1 MWEDLLPKVKHL
13 MKLND
18 PPVYLILHCGAN
30 DVGNVENGYDT
41 KTLIQDMKLVL
52 DKIRCLMPE
61 VKIVWSQLLPRK
73 EWRYS
78 EDVDAMNRSLGRI
91 NNAVASDVIRK
102 GGCYIKYPDIKESKA
117 DLFDDD
123 NVHLSQAGNEILL
136 NNMSAAIE
144 QFYTMGTQVYPKMY

>member
-1 MWEDLLPKVKHL
+1 
-13 MKLND
+13 
-18 PPVYLILHCGAN
+18 
-30 DVGNVENGYDT
+30 
-41 KTLIQDMKLVL
+41 
-52 DKIRCLMPE
+52 
-61 VKIVWSQLLPRK
+61 
-73 EWRYS
+73 
-78 EDVDAMNRSLGRI
+78 MNRSLGRI

-102 GGCYIKYPDIKESKA
+102 GGCYIKYPDIKESEA